1 MKTLCILIVLISS
14 SGIAYS
20 AESHPRSRSSLE
32 RMLEERDQLIASLM
46 KRVDALEKKGE
57 GSGPLVLTES
67 KPSQPLKPHS
77 TEEAK
82 SSSVSSKPGEHQA
95 ALSTPKS
102 QVSVTKALPAKVNG
116 DTTDE
121 EEAQR
126 ALERTLVISGALLV
140 PYGQAELQPGFN
152 YLRYSG
158 QGSALVQQGNALS
171 IAAQRNQTDT
181 YLGSAYL
188 RFGLPWESQLEAYV
202 PYESVNRTDTTYLGS
217 QVIST
222 VGRGANGFGDIRLGF
237 AKTLLTERAWWPDVI
252 ARIAWSADSGRMP
265 YLIPLGSGYNQLI
278 GSVTVTKRQDPLV
291 FFGTASYQA
300 AFTQNN
306 RAPGDILG
314 FTIGTIL
321 GASPDTSL
329 RFFLNQNFLGNAQ
342 YFGKNLPGTSTNVST
357 LNIGA
362 STVLGKGFFL
372 DFTTGMG
379 LTSSSP
385 DYSVG
390 LSFAY
395 RFDVPYL
402 PAL

>member
-1 MKTLCILIVLISS
+1 MKMSLVLMVLIAN
-14 SGIAYS
+14 SGMVNS
-20 AESHPRSRSSLE
+20 AENHPRSRYSLE
-32 RMLEERDQLIASLM
+32 RMLEERDLLIASLL

-57 GSGPLVLTES
+57 GVGPVVLTE
-67 KPSQPLKPHS
+67 PM
-77 TEEAK
+77 
-82 SSSVSSKPGEHQA
+82 
-95 ALSTPKS
+95 
-102 QVSVTKALPAKVNG
+102 PAKPDPG
-116 DTTDE
+116 TMTTTKTAPESTKPTEKKSVIAARKSAASAARTQTAKLDGGAPE
-121 EEAQR
+121 EDEAQR

-140 PYGQAELQPGFN
+140 PYGQAEVQPGFT

-158 QGSALVQQGNALS
+158 QGSTLLQQTGGVS
-171 IAAQRNQTDT
+171 IAAQSYHTDT

-188 RFGLPWESQLEAYV
+188 RFGLPWESQFEAYV
-202 PYESVNRTDTTYLGS
+202 PYESINRTDTTILGS
-217 QVIST
+217 QISSSA
-222 VGRGANGFGDIRLGF
+222 GRGTNGFGDIRLGF
-237 AKTLLTERAWWPDVI
+237 AKTLLTEKEWWPDII
-252 ARIAWSADSGRMP
+252 ARIAWSADTGRMP

-306 RAPGDILG
+306 RSPGDILG

-329 RFFLNQNFLGNAQ
+329 RFFLNQNFLSNAQ
-342 YFGKNLPGTSTNVST
+342 YFGKNLPGTSANIST

-372 DFTTGMG
+372 DFTSGMG
-379 LTSSSP
+379 LTTTSP
-385 DYSVG
+385 DYVVG

-395 RFDVPYL
+395 RFDVPML
-402 PAL
+402 PSL